1 MDTRLTSALGW
12 FTRADRLAKT
22 VLDIRTSIMIRIF
35 LLTIALGFGFVSTAT
50 AQSRDVYTVRGI
62 SVDERAGSVIE
73 AQQKAFASAKFAGAK
88 LLIERITLPEDRAA
102 ATNFVLDQATA
113 DLLAAAVD
121 VEEETAGAGRY
132 RGRLAVVF
140 NPTNVRRTLSA
151 AGIPYTDRQG
161 PKAVLIPVSATGS
174 SIAWNIAWDDE
185 SLGQLVPTVT
195 SRAAGFTGASSWED
209 VQTEVGLYGAQRAV
223 LADLSGSTGRYR
235 VTLYS
240 VTPSGTREIGATRS
254 AATLKDAVNATGE
267 VLDEDWKRASIVRD
281 TGRTLIEATVLYT
294 SLGEWNTLRGA
305 LARSP
310 LVSNFQ
316 TRAVATDGAVV
327 AFAFAG
333 DGQRLRS
340 DLRDR
345 GVLIQMEPIGWV
357 LTSATS
363 AFQQD

>member
-1 MDTRLTSALGW
+1 
-12 FTRADRLAKT
+12 
-22 VLDIRTSIMIRIF
+22 MIRIF
-35 LLTIALGFGFVSTAT
+35 LLAVIISLGFASTAT

-62 SVDERAGSVIE
+62 TVDERAGSVIE
-73 AQQKAFASAKFAGAK
+73 AQQRAFASAKYAGAK
-88 LLIERITLPEDRAA
+88 RLIERITLPEDRAA
-102 ATNFVLDQATA
+102 STGFVLDQAMA

-140 NPTNVRRTLSA
+140 NPTNVRRALSA

-161 PKAVLIPVSATGS
+161 PKAVLIPVSSTGNG
-174 SIAWNIAWDDE
+174 IAWNMAWDDN
-185 SLGQLVPTVT
+185 SLGRLVPTVT
-195 SRAAGFTGASSWED
+195 SRAAGFSGSSDWEA
-209 VQTEVGLYGAQRAV
+209 VQVEVGLYDAQRAV
-223 LADLSGSTGRYR
+223 LADLSGSAGRYR

-240 VTPSGTREIGATRS
+240 VTPSGTRQIGATLS
-254 AATLKDAVNATGE
+254 AATLNDAVKATSD
-267 VLDEDWKRASIVRD
+267 VLDEDWKRASVVRD

-294 SLGEWNTLRGA
+294 SLAEWNTLRGA

-316 TRAVATDGAVV
+316 TQAVATDGAVV

-333 DGQRLRS
+333 DGQRLRT

-345 GVLIQMEPIGWV
+345 GVLIQMESIGWV

-363 AFQQD
+363 ASQQN